1 MTITAEEKCQ
11 RCGTESPDLRT
22 LLLACLYNLNETGMP
37 FTIYDH
43 IASDGRKFY
52 ALRICKECRG
62 AFIRVLM
69 DWFGQETWAS
79 GVPLR

>member
-22 LLLACLYNLNETGMP
+22 LLLACLYSLNETGVP

-62 AFIRVLM
+62 LFIRALM
-69 DWFGQETWAS
+69 EWFGQETWAN
-79 GVPLR
+79 GVSLQ